1 MGLVWQLPHTSP
13 SPAGRACCCVQG
25 GEAVPGIQV
34 DGMDVLAVRQA
45 VRWAR
50 EWASSGK
57 GPLFLEMKTYRYHGH
72 SMSDPGISYRDREEV
87 ANVRST
93 RDCIDQLKGHIIEA
107 GFATA
112 EDIKALE
119 KSIRGEVQ
127 AEVRRGEARERLQGR
142 AMHCLPVCLCACSL
156 TSRGRARPCPRTPS
170 TTTSTPRAG
179 RPSCAGRPLRSR
191 RASEA
196 ADRGSSSRVGGC
208 RPS

>member
-1 MGLVWQLPHTSP
+1 
-13 SPAGRACCCVQG
+13 
-25 GEAVPGIQV
+25 
-34 DGMDVLAVRQA
+34 MDVLAVRQA
-45 VRWAR
+45 VAWAR

-93 RDCIDQLKGHIIEA
+93 RDCIDQLKGRIIEA

-119 KSIRGEVQ
+119 KGIRGEVQ
-127 AEVRRGEARERLQGR
+127 AEVRRGRERPPGGQEVTS
-142 AMHCLPVCLCACSL
+142 ACLPACLRACSL
-156 TSRGRARPCPRTPS
+156 TSRGRARPSPRTPS

-179 RPSCAGRPLRSR
+179 RPSCAGRPSRNR
-191 RASEA
+191 RASEGPME
-196 ADRGSSSRVGGC
+196 DVGAGC
-208 RPS
+208 RPSAILLGGGRSSGPALSSSRRGGPALPTWDAWGCC